1 MEKLEKFLKMS
12 KTKRKS
18 NLAATTAEKKTKN
31 IKLNPFEIRFN
42 REKHSVLNKKK
53 KSTVIY
59 KSKNSK
65 NEAVGRPG
73 IARSRAIQKRKDTLL
88 QEYKIRHKS
97 NVFVDKRIGEKDTE
111 LSAEDKMIARFT
123 AERMAK
129 NSSKSKFNLGEE
141 ENLTHYGQA
150 ISEIEQF
157 DDDPRSDDEED
168 SKKLTSEMNFGGF
181 LTQNDIEFQT
191 GKGNSR
197 KDWIEQ
203 MIAESKKRKFDQ
215 QKDKEETLKM
225 TQEVDNAWKSIY
237 GHLKAT
243 KGIYSKKFEEL
254 ENDEEMDDYNKIM
267 KQLAFEPKK
276 APAQERLKTD
286 EEMISEQKEMLEKL
300 EELRQKRMKGED
312 YEEEESEEES
322 ANENEGNESE
332 ESQEEGDENEDEY
345 SDLDESD
352 TETDQIDKTTAK
364 SNVPKAKTVVG
375 KTDKVEEIPF
385 TFSVPKS
392 SEELDQLFEGKSAHV
407 KSIITER
414 MVKCNH
420 PQFGK
425 DNKAQLEQLFTF
437 LLQHIHDC
445 ASDDQAPDLQ
455 SVEKLTPFLFDLAKF
470 SPQPAGEAVRS
481 VLQEK
486 FEDFMANAKN
496 TCPSL
501 ESLIFLKISSLLFP
515 TTDYRHPVSTPALQW
530 MSQILLSSKP
540 FTRKSLASG
549 VFVACLLTESIG
561 LSKKFVP
568 SLLNFLTGI
577 LFMAVPKNVDEV
589 ITFVPPFKVIGPEST
604 LLVDKL
610 K

>member
-1 MEKLEKFLKMS
+1 MS

-18 NLAATTAEKKTKN
+18 NLAASTAEKKTKS
-31 IKLNPFEIRFN
+31 IKQNPFEIRFN

-141 ENLTHYGQA
+141 EHLTHYGQA

-168 SKKLTSEMNFGGF
+168 NKKLTSEMNFGGF

-225 TQEVDNAWKSIY
+225 TQEVDDAWKNIY

-254 ENDEEMDDYNKIM
+254 DNDEEMDDYNKIM

-286 EEMISEQKEMLEKL
+286 EEIISEQKEMLEKL

-312 YEEEESEEES
+312 YEDETEDESENETE
-322 ANENEGNESE
+322 ANESD
-332 ESQEEGDENEDEY
+332 ESQDGDENEDEY
-345 SDLDESD
+345 SDLEESD
-352 TETDQIDKTTAK
+352 TETVPEKVDKNLTKSNTAAK
-364 SNVPKAKTVVG
+364 SNAQG
-375 KTDKVEEIPF
+375 KF
-385 TFSVPKS
+385 FSSFSPI
-392 SEELDQLFEGKSAHV
+392 LLFRENFV
-407 KSIITER
+407 KS
-414 MVKCNH
+414 V
-420 PQFGK
+420 
-425 DNKAQLEQLFTF
+425 
-437 LLQHIHDC
+437 
-445 ASDDQAPDLQ
+445 
-455 SVEKLTPFLFDLAKF
+455 
-470 SPQPAGEAVRS
+470 
-481 VLQEK
+481 
-486 FEDFMANAKN
+486 
-496 TCPSL
+496 
-501 ESLIFLKISSLLFP
+501 
-515 TTDYRHPVSTPALQW
+515 
-530 MSQILLSSKP
+530 
-540 FTRKSLASG
+540 
-549 VFVACLLTESIG
+549 
-561 LSKKFVP
+561 
-568 SLLNFLTGI
+568 
-577 LFMAVPKNVDEV
+577 
-589 ITFVPPFKVIGPEST
+589 
-604 LLVDKL
+604 
-610 K
+610 